1 MKKDKKYKSYREQS
15 RECLY
20 NHNRFYEEC
29 ICCGHTLIMCKKYGG
44 QCSSIKCLEERTG
57 GEPCKK
63 D

>member
-1 MKKDKKYKSYREQS
+1 MKKIIKYKSYREQG

-20 NHNRFYEEC
+20 NHNIFYEEC

-44 QCSSIKCLEERTG
+44 QCSSNKCLNERKGEEL
-57 GEPCKK
+57 CQK